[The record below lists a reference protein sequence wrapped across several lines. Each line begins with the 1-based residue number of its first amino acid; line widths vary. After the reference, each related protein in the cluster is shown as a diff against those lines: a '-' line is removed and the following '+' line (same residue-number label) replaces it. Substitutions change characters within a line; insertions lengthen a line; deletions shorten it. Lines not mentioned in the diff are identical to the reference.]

1 MQFSSKKIVANLI
14 DKEEQ
19 RIAILETNGRLDEIF
34 ISDAENPDSIGA
46 IYKAKINNIV
56 KGMNSAFLDLGDGQT
71 AFLYLGE
78 THETFT
84 QGQHII
90 VQIVKPAVKG
100 KVARATTKISLSSHS
115 LVLLPGERTVGVSK
129 NITDDEK
136 RVALHKLASKI
147 RPKGFGVIIR
157 TLALDVTE
165 ADLSNEIDKLVHRW
179 QEITDASAH
188 LTHPAL
194 LYRESNLLEKVLKK
208 YLSNQFDEIVT
219 DDESS
224 VEEIKKIAADTLH
237 EDSVDVS
244 FYNGNTPLFELY
256 GIEKEIALLFER
268 KVWLPSGAFLVIDRT
283 EALTVIDVNSGKFV
297 GKDELADTVL
307 AVNLEA
313 CEEIARQ
320 LRLRAIGGIVVVDF
334 IDMFSHED
342 AEQVIARLEAIFKD
356 DRSKIQLYG
365 ITNLGL
371 AQITRK
377 KERKELASL
386 LATTCPCCGGK
397 GIIQK
402 PRSIAIQI
410 KRFIRKNI
418 SSSRKEALLLE
429 CDSEVANYIRKYF
442 LNFWENEF
450 SVKFLFVETCNLPK
464 DNYKLLTAGTL
475 EEVEQSKENY
485 LKRKK

>member
-1 MQFSSKKIVANLI
+1 M
-14 DKEEQ
+14 
-19 RIAILETNGRLDEIF
+19 
-34 ISDAENPDSIGA
+34 
-46 IYKAKINNIV
+46 
-56 KGMNSAFLDLGDGQT
+56 
-71 AFLYLGE
+71 
-78 THETFT
+78 
-84 QGQHII
+84 
-90 VQIVKPAVKG
+90 
-100 KVARATTKISLSSHS
+100 
-115 LVLLPGERTVGVSK
+115 
-129 NITDDEK
+129 
-136 RVALHKLASKI
+136 
-147 RPKGFGVIIR
+147 
-157 TLALDVTE
+157 
-165 ADLSNEIDKLVHRW
+165 
-179 QEITDASAH
+179 
-188 LTHPAL
+188 
-194 LYRESNLLEKVLKK
+194 
-208 YLSNQFDEIVT
+208 
-219 DDESS
+219 
-224 VEEIKKIAADTLH
+224 
-237 EDSVDVS
+237 
-244 FYNGNTPLFELY
+244 
-256 GIEKEIALLFER
+256 LFER

-297 GKDELADTVL
+297 GKNEIADTVL

-320 LRLRAIGGIVVVDF
+320 LRLRAIGGIVIVDF

-402 PRSIAIQI
+402 PRSVAIQI

-464 DNYKLLTAGTL
+464 DNYLVPHFNIKFNFFIN
-475 EEVEQSKENY
+475 VNY